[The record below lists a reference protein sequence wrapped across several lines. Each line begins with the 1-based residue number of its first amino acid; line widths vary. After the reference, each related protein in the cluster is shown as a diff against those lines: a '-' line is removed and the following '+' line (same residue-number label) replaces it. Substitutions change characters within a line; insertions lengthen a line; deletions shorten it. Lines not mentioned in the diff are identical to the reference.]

1 MIKKTVIRNSLR
13 HATLRI
19 SDDRFFCHYLS
30 DDEVSILITYTYYAI
45 LLPELNRYTY
55 NKRITYICTIL
66 AK

>member
-1 MIKKTVIRNSLR
+1 MVLKTVIRNSLC
-13 HATLRI
+13 HTTLRI

-45 LLPELNRYTY
+45 LLPELNRCTY

>member
-1 MIKKTVIRNSLR
+1 MT
-13 HATLRI
+13 
-19 SDDRFFCHYLS
+19 DFFCHYLS
-30 DDEVSILITYTYYAI
+30 NDEVSIRITYTYYAI